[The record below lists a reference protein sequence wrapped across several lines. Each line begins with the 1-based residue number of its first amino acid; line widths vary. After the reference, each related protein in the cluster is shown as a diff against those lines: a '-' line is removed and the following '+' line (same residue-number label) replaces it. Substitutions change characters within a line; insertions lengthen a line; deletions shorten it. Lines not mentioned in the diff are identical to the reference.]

1 MTRAP
6 LSADES
12 FDPFPQFVYLGDD
25 VSDGLFAWIQI
36 GINASADYQN
46 DNYYGVVGYLDAT
59 GGHAFEGGSGIGGGG
74 GGGGGPSGSGA
85 PSGAPSGAM
94 PTGAAPTGA

>member
-46 DNYYGVVGYLDAT
+46 DDYYGVVGYLDAT

-74 GGGGGPSGSGA
+74 SGGPSG
-85 PSGAPSGAM
+85 SGAPSGAM
-94 PTGAAPTGA
+94 PTGAAPTGL